1 MLKEGIEAQYV
12 AGGTPRQEPR
22 GRSARRKAAYVDAIG
37 ERSDWHDRMEQI
49 TLVESSAGEIPV
61 GMPLS

>member
-12 AGGTPRQEPR
+12 GRAQRPEPR
-22 GRSARRKAAYVDAIG
+22 GRSARRKAAYVDAID

-49 TLVESSAGEIPV
+49 TLIESNAGEVPA
-61 GMPLS
+61 GLPLS